1 MSISKEAV
9 KDKMKDMNTVLLNVL
24 PEGDFAKLHIK
35 GSQNLPLGQSN
46 DEFVKA
52 VEAKYGKEKF
62 FITYCAGVTCE
73 AGPNAA
79 KALKEK
85 GFKATEYAGG
95 TQEWSQAG
103 FPTEG
108 TQAQAPETAAT
119 PAAAANSAK

>member
-9 KDKMKDMNTVLLNVL
+9 KDKMKDMNTVVLNVL
-24 PEGDFAKLHIK
+24 PEGDFTKLHIK

-108 TQAQAPETAAT
+108 TQSQGQEAAVK
-119 PAAAANSAK
+119 PAK